1 MFIFIFSVSLNA
13 DGLNCVVCKDQD
25 KCSNLNTIYDE
36 YDHILYQRDYGEKAF
51 PECSQ
56 IPPPV
61 PKTPKTCT
69 ICQSNFV
76 FITCSNDTNEIQ
88 PETKGSLIQDIH
100 KTCM

>member
-1 MFIFIFSVSLNA
+1 MFILIFSISLNA
-13 DGLNCVVCKDQD
+13 DGLNCWVCKDRD
-25 KCSNLNTIYDE
+25 KCSSLNTIYDE
-36 YDHILYQRDYGEKAF
+36 YDDILYYGEKAF
-51 PECSQ
+51 SECSQ

-69 ICQSNFV
+69 VCQSVFV

-88 PETKGSLIQDIH
+88 PEAKGSLIQDIH